1 MDSGLL
7 EINNWAVRLRIPIPA
22 FTFVLLMKSIT
33 ASMQQKLAEREA
45 KANKRFL
52 PSLKLAHDF
61 TSNDYLGMA
70 RSVELEE
77 QIRQR
82 LQELNVPS
90 HGATGS
96 RLLSGNS
103 DFAMALEIELA
114 SLFNAEAALLFNSG
128 YTANLCLLSS
138 VAQKGDTILY
148 DQLSHVCLKEG
159 AWLSKAQSFAFRHN
173 DLEDLEN
180 RLKKA
185 EGNVFVVVESVYS
198 MDGDSA
204 PLKELADLCRSNRAR
219 LIVDEAHGTGVFG
232 RGGNGL
238 VGEMALEDAFFARVY
253 TFGKAMGVH
262 GAGVVGSAELIDY
275 LVNFGRSFIYTTAM
289 PLHSLVAIEQ
299 AFLFLKERPSLQNQ
313 LRQKILYFI
322 DCFRA
327 VEAVKPG
334 LSRLKSETAIQP
346 LVVPGNEQAK
356 SFAAGLQAA
365 GFDVRPI
372 LAPTVKEGAER
383 LRICLHTYNSDDEI
397 HNLCQNLSRLS

>member
-1 MDSGLL
+1 
-7 EINNWAVRLRIPIPA
+7 
-22 FTFVLLMKSIT
+22 
-33 ASMQQKLAEREA
+33 MQQKMAERDA
-45 KANKRFL
+45 KGNKRSL
-52 PSLKLAHDF
+52 PALQLPCDF
-61 TSNDYLGMA
+61 TSNDYLGLA
-70 RSVELEE
+70 RSAELEG

-82 LQELNVPS
+82 LRELNVPA

-103 DFAMALEIELA
+103 DFAVELENELA
-114 SLFNAEAALLFNSG
+114 RLFNAEAALLFNSG

-159 AWLSKAQSFAFRHN
+159 AWLSKGQTFAFRHN
-173 DLEDLEN
+173 DLEDLES
-180 RLKKA
+180 RLKKTVA
-185 EGNVFVVVESVYS
+185 NVFVVVESVYS
-198 MDGDSA
+198 MDGDTA
-204 PLKELADLCRSNRAR
+204 PLQELAVLCRSYSAR

-262 GAGVVGSAELIDY
+262 GAVVVGSAQLIDY

-299 AFLFLKERPSLQNQ
+299 SFWFLKERPALQNELQ
-313 LRQKILYFI
+313 QKIRFFI
-322 DCFRA
+322 NNFEA
-327 VEAVKPG
+327 VEAVRPD
-334 LSRLKSETAIQP
+334 LARLKSETAIQP
-346 LVVPGNEQAK
+346 LVVPGNERAK
-356 SFAAGLQAA
+356 SLATGLQAS

-372 LAPTVKEGAER
+372 LAPTVKEGEER
-383 LRICLHTYNSDDEI
+383 LRICLHTYNSENEI
-397 HNLCQNLSRLS
+397 HNLCQSLNRLS